1 MLVIGQS
8 NGFIVRQGRQSR
20 MSSNA
25 SSTASS
31 APSSVDQHHA
41 HSHSNS
47 DSGLS
52 SLTGTSFSNTLRL
65 NCEYHIIFSIIIILA
80 TTLFLL
86 FPGGVGAGGFGRTS
100 TMSPVS
106 TLSTLSSISSS
117 SSVASSTSNASSVSG
132 NSRQINLRKTSS
144 TMPAP
149 QRPTCGIPKRSPN
162 SHNIHS
168 DGSSSIGRMI
178 FEYIFIH
185 EVYPI

>member
-1 MLVIGQS
+1 MSILVIGQS

-65 NCEYHIIFSIIIILA
+65 NCEYHIIYVFYHYYIGIHTFSIVSRRGWRGWIWKNIYNVPSLDTFHIVKYIIFKLGC
-80 TTLFLL
+80 LL
-86 FPGGVGAGGFGRTS
+86 YLQCVQCIWKLKANKYQKN
-100 TMSPVS
+100 V
-106 TLSTLSSISSS
+106 
-117 SSVASSTSNASSVSG
+117 VNNASTTTANLWDPQKKSKQSEHT
-132 NSRQINLRKTSS
+132 SRWFFL
-144 TMPAP
+144 
-149 QRPTCGIPKRSPN
+149 
-162 SHNIHS
+162 HW
-168 DGSSSIGRMI
+168 
-178 FEYIFIH
+178 
-185 EVYPI
+185 

>member
-1 MLVIGQS
+1 M
-8 NGFIVRQGRQSR
+8 
-20 MSSNA
+20 
-25 SSTASS
+25 
-31 APSSVDQHHA
+31 
-41 HSHSNS
+41 
-47 DSGLS
+47 
-52 SLTGTSFSNTLRL
+52 
-65 NCEYHIIFSIIIILA
+65 FSIIIILV

-86 FPGGVGAGGFGRTS
+86 LPGGVGAGGFGRTS

-149 QRPTCGIPKRSPN
+149 QRPTCVIPKRSPN
-162 SHNIHS
+162 SQNIHS

-178 FEYIFIH
+178 SKYICIQ
-185 EVYPI
+185 EIYPVINITTWLSLPLS